1 MSLMYS
7 RLSHCSP
14 RIGQQSSDSDSL
26 TWHEGSRGSQASVS
40 ASPARQLQK
49 RTGKRSVLPPAAAPA
64 ERSGQH
70 SGTLQEVV
78 GHALGLLRG
87 YSGLT
92 REMVF
97 LSTKAGF
104 LSQADVDGLL
114 QSRAMDAGDLV
125 QGTHC
130 LHPACLDFSLKRSLA
145 RMNVGTVGLRPAC
158 AWVAPWAGVTC
169 WDGM

>member
-1 MSLMYS
+1 M
-7 RLSHCSP
+7 
-14 RIGQQSSDSDSL
+14 
-26 TWHEGSRGSQASVS
+26 
-40 ASPARQLQK
+40 
-49 RTGKRSVLPPAAAPA
+49 
-64 ERSGQH
+64 
-70 SGTLQEVV
+70 

-104 LSQADVDGLL
+104 LSKADVDGLL

-125 QGTHC
+125 QGMHC

-145 RMNVGTVGLRPAC
+145 RMNVGTVRLRPVCGLMAC
-158 AWVAPWAGVTC
+158 RAAVTGRDGCWFTKACEASKERPELHRTQPVPWSTFMSTMPPFSLLNAARVPLSPEEGASSGVRT
-169 WDGM
+169 